1 MFIKIVI
8 VIGLAWLLQT
18 ALGFL
23 QFKNFNKN
31 FKELRQ
37 KGRVVIG
44 KNRGRVKMGSVIL
57 IAIDDNCSI
66 LESRIMKGITIL
78 ARFKPMEILNNQNLH
93 SINPNILQ
101 DLDKQTA
108 LAIQDGIKNYNEYYK
123 TKEEIDSNS

>member
-1 MFIKIVI
+1 MFVKIVI

-23 QFKNFNKN
+23 QFKDFNKN
-31 FKELRQ
+31 FKELRE

-44 KNRGRVKMGSVIL
+44 KNRGRVKRGSVIL

-66 LESRIMKGITIL
+66 IESRIMKGITIL
-78 ARFKPMEILNNQNLH
+78 ARFKTMEILNNQNLH
-93 SINPNILQ
+93 SINPNILKN
-101 DLDKQTA
+101 LDQQTT

-123 TKEEIDSNS
+123 AKEEIDSN

>member
-23 QFKNFNKN
+23 QFKDFNKN
-31 FKELRQ
+31 FKELRE

-44 KNRGRVKMGSVIL
+44 KNRGRVKRGSVIL

-66 LESRIMKGITIL
+66 IESRIMKGITIL
-78 ARFKPMEILNNQNLH
+78 ARFKTMEILNNQNLH
-93 SINPNILQ
+93 SINPNILKN
-101 DLDKQTA
+101 LDEQTT

-123 TKEEIDSNS
+123 AKEEIDSN

>member
-1 MFIKIVI
+1 MFIRIVI

-23 QFKNFNKN
+23 QFKDFNKN

-44 KNRGRVKMGSVIL
+44 KNRGRVKRGSVIL

-78 ARFKPMEILNNQNLH
+78 ARFKSMEILNNQNLH
-93 SINPNILQ
+93 SINPNILEN
-101 DLDKQTA
+101 LDQQIA

>member
-44 KNRGRVKMGSVIL
+44 KNRGRVKRGSVIL

-93 SINPNILQ
+93 SINPNILKN
-101 DLDKQTA
+101 LDQQTA
-108 LAIQDGIKNYNEYYK
+108 LVIQDGIKNYNEYYK
-123 TKEEIDSNS
+123 AREEIDSNS

>member
-23 QFKNFNKN
+23 QFKDFNKN
-31 FKELRQ
+31 FKELRE

-44 KNRGRVKMGSVIL
+44 KNRGRVKRGSVIL

-66 LESRIMKGITIL
+66 IESRIMKGITIL
-78 ARFKPMEILNNQNLH
+78 ARFKTMEILNNQNFH
-93 SINPNILQ
+93 SINPNILKN
-101 DLDKQTA
+101 LDQQTT

-123 TKEEIDSNS
+123 AKEEIDSN

>member
-1 MFIKIVI
+1 MFVKIVI

-23 QFKNFNKN
+23 QFKDFNKN
-31 FKELRQ
+31 FKELRE

-44 KNRGRVKMGSVIL
+44 KNRGRVKRGSVIL

-66 LESRIMKGITIL
+66 IESRIMKGITIL
-78 ARFKPMEILNNQNLH
+78 ARFKTMEILNNQNLH
-93 SINPNILQ
+93 SINPNILKN
-101 DLDKQTA
+101 LDEQTT

-123 TKEEIDSNS
+123 AKEEIDSN

>member
-31 FKELRQ
+31 FRELRQ

-44 KNRGRVKMGSVIL
+44 KNRGRVKRGSVIL

-78 ARFKPMEILNNQNLH
+78 ARFKSMEILDNQNLH
-93 SINPNILQ
+93 SINPNILKN
-101 DLDKQTA
+101 LDQQTD

-123 TKEEIDSNS
+123 AKEEIDSNL

>member
-1 MFIKIVI
+1 MFVKIVI

-23 QFKNFNKN
+23 QFKDFNKN
-31 FKELRQ
+31 FKELRE

-44 KNRGRVKMGSVIL
+44 KNRGRVKRGAVIL

-66 LESRIMKGITIL
+66 IESRIMKGITIL
-78 ARFKPMEILNNQNLH
+78 ARFKTMEILNNQNLH
-93 SINPNILQ
+93 SINPNILKN
-101 DLDKQTA
+101 LDQQTT

-123 TKEEIDSNS
+123 AKEEIDSN